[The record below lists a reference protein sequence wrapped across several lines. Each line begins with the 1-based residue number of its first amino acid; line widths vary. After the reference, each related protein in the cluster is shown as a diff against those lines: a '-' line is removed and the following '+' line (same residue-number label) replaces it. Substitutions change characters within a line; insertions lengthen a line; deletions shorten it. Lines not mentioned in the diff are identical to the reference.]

1 MSIYDQSTTKFV
13 LLAVPRSVSELQ
25 RSGEIFTAA
34 TLGKLFRKTMRT
46 ISISHRHSGSR
57 FGTGQVSNQ
66 GARHYQLVFK
76 SRRSADGRGRRGNNI
91 STGLFISAFN
101 DGHDSLVWHLP
112 PLCPDGPCLTD
123 FLIAISTSCAVFTRK
138 LLAGTRPI
146 NRTLISNPATV
157 CQVKSAAFLCFS
169 VGCTCGHVV
178 ITYDCCH

>member
-57 FGTGQVSNQ
+57 FGTGQVSNH

-123 FLIAISTSCAVFTRK
+123 FFNCKNNIVRRFHEKIVGWNA
-138 LLAGTRPI
+138 
-146 NRTLISNPATV
+146 SN
-157 CQVKSAAFLCFS
+157 KSDADFKSGNS
-169 VGCTCGHVV
+169 VSGKICCVSLFQRGLHLRSRGH
-178 ITYDCCH
+178 HL